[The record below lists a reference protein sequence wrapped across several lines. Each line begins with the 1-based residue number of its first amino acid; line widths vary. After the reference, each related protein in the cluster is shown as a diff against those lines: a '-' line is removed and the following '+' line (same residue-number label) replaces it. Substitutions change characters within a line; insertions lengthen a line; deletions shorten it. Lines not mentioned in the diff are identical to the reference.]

1 MGNIN
6 EEKDPFEILRGIS
19 EVLEKYGIKI
29 NGASLS
35 KGGRVEVVFYG
46 GPLTLPEFMG

>member
-6 EEKDPFEILRGIS
+6 EEKDPLEILTGIS

-29 NGASLS
+29 HGVAITRS
-35 KGGRVEVVFYG
+35 GRVEVVFYG
-46 GPLTLPEFMG
+46 GPFTLPGFFG